1 MKLPVV
7 DTTGS
12 VLEEL
17 AVSDDVF
24 GVEPNR
30 SVLHQAYV
38 AQLANRRASSASTKS
53 RGQVRGST
61 RKLRRQNGFGSA
73 RVGSSR
79 SPVRVGGGVAHGPT
93 PRDHAKRFP
102 IQMRRLAIRSALSS
116 HAIGKSLRIVR
127 DLSPEDPKT
136 RFVAEVLKNLQ
147 ADRGV
152 LIVCDASDV
161 HLRRAARNVAAV
173 SVLSSENL
181 NVADLVDAHDV
192 LFTEDVVSK
201 VEDLWGTENLKRS
214 RTRAAA
220 IASTKDAK

>member
-17 AVSDDVF
+17 TVSDDVF

-61 RKLRRQNGFGSA
+61 RKLRRQKGFGSA

-79 SPVRVGGGVAHGPT
+79 SPVRVGGGVCVGVGQVHG
-93 PRDHAKRFP
+93 R
-102 IQMRRLAIRSALSS
+102 
-116 HAIGKSLRIVR
+116 
-127 DLSPEDPKT
+127 
-136 RFVAEVLKNLQ
+136 
-147 ADRGV
+147 
-152 LIVCDASDV
+152 
-161 HLRRAARNVAAV
+161 
-173 SVLSSENL
+173 
-181 NVADLVDAHDV
+181 
-192 LFTEDVVSK
+192 
-201 VEDLWGTENLKRS
+201 
-214 RTRAAA
+214 
-220 IASTKDAK
+220 